1 MNKKLNLYLIIILS
15 ASSLFAQSADDYR
28 ALYENK
34 EYGKSYDIVISR
46 LNEIY
51 SKMVEEKRVP
61 VGYISLT
68 NIGEDVD
75 LVSLFRN
82 RKEKGFFLEDNS
94 ELSELHFF
102 AAGCSVRLGKKRDGL
117 NHYIQSLRY
126 RKIELQRDDVIF
138 YEISQ
143 LFKTYNES
151 LYFKGYID
159 ALEQAYTL
167 NQTEYSY
174 SHELGNALYTTR
186 ENKKAIFHLRRYV
199 ENTQGEIEPELYL
212 KLASLYEGIEK
223 YLETEK
229 YYNEYLRLKP
239 DDAEILFALGYIA
252 YLKTGNY
259 ILAESF
265 LQRALTILKE
275 DDIYRR
281 SKSYEYLGDM
291 LFNNLKYK
299 RAIEHYQQCINYQK
313 SILESIGSGKDKRAE
328 KNGEINKLKEALINN
343 KEFDKYEEY
352 EILVDERNRIDK
364 TIENLQLEFT
374 KLQPGKVR
382 WFLALSY
389 EKIEQYEEAI
399 TYYREAI
406 TYNYNSNNARDM
418 IVKLKLK
425 IKRGY

>member
-1 MNKKLNLYLIIILS
+1 M
-15 ASSLFAQSADDYR
+15 
-28 ALYENK
+28 LYENK

-46 LNEIY
+46 LNGIY

-68 NIGEDVD
+68 HIGEDVD

-82 RKEKGFFLEDNS
+82 RKAKGFFLEDNS

-143 LFKTYNES
+143 LFKTYNDP

-167 NQTEYSY
+167 NRTEYSY

-313 SILESIGSGKDKRAE
+313 RILESIGSGKDKRAE
-328 KNGEINKLKEALINN
+328 KNAAINKLKETLINN

-352 EILVDERNRIDK
+352 EILVDERNKIDK
-364 TIENLQLEFT
+364 AIENLQLEFT

-382 WFLALSY
+382 WFLAASY

-399 TYYREAI
+399 SYYREAI
-406 TYNYNSNNARDM
+406 TYNYNPNNARDM
-418 IVKLKLK
+418 IVKLRLK